1 MDKTAEIVLLIISL
15 IACAPFSYLLLSALA
30 SIGCDVIAV
39 IFTAH
44 KERRA
49 CSKTETRSLR

>member
-1 MDKTAEIVLLIISL
+1 MDKTAEIVLLTISL

-30 SIGCDVIAV
+30 SIGRDVILA
-39 IFTAH
+39 ISTAR